1 MSNKN
6 IAILYDFDK
15 TLSPKDMQEYGFIPK
30 LGLSPSE
37 FWSMADKL
45 AESEHMDRI
54 LAYMY
59 LMISQAKKKGL
70 SISRESFLELGKEVE
85 LYPGVFEWFDHINEF
100 GKSLGFNIEHYILSS
115 GLQEIIEGTPIYDK
129 FNGVYAS
136 EFHYNKSNNADWP
149 LRAINY
155 TTKTQYVFRISK
167 GVFNVVDDYN
177 LNAEIAEDDRFTPYK
192 NMIYIGDGITD
203 VPCMKIIKEKGGH
216 AIAIYKD
223 KDYSTTSKLIE
234 DERIN
239 FMCRADYSK
248 GKEVD
253 KAVKLIL
260 KKISIN
266 NEIEDAIQERKSKIN
281 KQ

>member
-6 IAILYDFDK
+6 IAIMYDFDK

-45 AESEHMDRI
+45 AEDEQMDRI

-70 SISRESFLELGKEVE
+70 SISRESFQELGNEVE
-85 LYPGVFEWFDHINEF
+85 LYPGVLDWFDRVNEY
-100 GKSLGFNIEHYILSS
+100 GKSLGFNVEHYILSS
-115 GLQEIIEGTPIYDK
+115 GLEEIIEGTPIYDK
-129 FNGVYAS
+129 FKGVYAS
-136 EFHYNKSNNADWP
+136 EFHYNKNKNADWP

-155 TTKTQYVFRISK
+155 TTKTQYLFRISK
-167 GVFNVVDDYN
+167 GVFNLVDDYN
-177 LNAEIAEDDRFTPYK
+177 LNSEISEDDRFTPYK

-223 KDYSTTSKLIE
+223 KDYSTISKLVK
-234 DERIN
+234 DQRIN
-239 FMCRADYSK
+239 FMCHADYSK
-248 GKEVD
+248 GKDVD
-253 KAVKLIL
+253 KAIKLIF
-260 KKISIN
+260 KKILIN
-266 NEIEDAIQERKSKIN
+266 NEIEDAISEKESKII
-281 KQ
+281 K